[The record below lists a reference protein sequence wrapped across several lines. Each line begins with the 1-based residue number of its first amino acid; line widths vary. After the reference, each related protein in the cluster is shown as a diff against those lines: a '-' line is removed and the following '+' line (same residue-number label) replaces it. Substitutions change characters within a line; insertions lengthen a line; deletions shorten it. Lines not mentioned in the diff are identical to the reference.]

1 METNL
6 LGWNS
11 VQRSWF
17 LRDNEAG
24 LHSFVRL
31 AYHNPSDTVGRG
43 GLGEVRTMFRP
54 SSGPWTTLVTN
65 EEQWVHNSDH
75 FRYDYTQA

>member
-1 METNL
+1 MATDLSE
-6 LGWNS
+6 S
-11 VQRSWF
+11 DRVQRSWF
-17 LRDNEAG
+17 IRDNEAG

-31 AYHNPSDTVGRG
+31 AYHNSSDTVGRG

-65 EEQWVHNSDH
+65 EEQWVH
-75 FRYDYTQA
+75 FY

>member
-43 GLGEVRTMFRP
+43 GLGEVRAVVCVLVLAERVVHWNLD
-54 SSGPWTTLVTN
+54 SG
-65 EEQWVHNSDH
+65 
-75 FRYDYTQA
+75 

>member
-1 METNL
+1 MIDNQ
-6 LGWNS
+6 NRHYFS

-31 AYHNPSDTVGRG
+31 AYHNPNDTVGKG

-54 SSGPWTTLVTN
+54 NGGPWTTLVTN
-65 EEQWVHNSDH
+65 EEQWVHIPNQLLA
-75 FRYDYTQA
+75 RGY